1 MFGNK
6 ALAKA
11 TMKVTE
17 EGMKQFNLV
26 TEEISKL
33 ANITGRYWCLT
44 EAKLFDK
51 VRKISFGQ
59 GFICGTALTGIVAAK
74 RNKKKTEETKPNE
87 E

>member
-6 ALAKA
+6 VLAKA

-17 EGMKQFNLV
+17 EGVKQFNLV

-33 ANITGRYWCLT
+33 AKITGQYWCLT

-59 GFICGTALTGIVAAK
+59 GFICGTALTGIVVAARK
-74 RNKKKTEETKPNE
+74 RKKTEETKTDE